1 MIRYSHCVAP
11 LMFVTSS
18 EALTLSNL
26 MGAILTPPVF
36 GLDGD
41 VPTSVFAA
49 HMHSP
54 ARLVPLAGPHGLLR
68 WCRYQARPPCPRT
81 TSSSLGPWNGEYEK
95 GTYHRD
101 AHIKSALFK

>member
-1 MIRYSHCVAP
+1 MTHYSQCVVP

-49 HMHSP
+49 HMHST
-54 ARLVPLAGPHGLLR
+54 ARLVPLAGPATMSENHFVP
-68 WCRYQARPPCPRT
+68 RPMERT
-81 TSSSLGPWNGEYEK
+81 CAGDVNSNTTRTMAVK
-95 GTYHRD
+95 
-101 AHIKSALFK
+101 

>member
-49 HMHSP
+49 HMHSTAQP
-54 ARLVPLAGPHGLLR
+54 V
-68 WCRYQARPPCPRT
+68 WCR
-81 TSSSLGPWNGEYEK
+81 
-95 GTYHRD
+95 
-101 AHIKSALFK
+101 